1 MRTRTA
7 LVASALAV
15 ALIGVAGCSSS
26 GSPTSAPLG
35 DAPRPAGV
43 QDPAKIPP
51 PASGA
56 ASASCGDATAS
67 LRPPASLPAPGNMPA
82 NTTMAKILA
91 RGRLI
96 VGTDQN
102 TYLFGFRNPETGAIE
117 GFDVDIANEVAKAI
131 FGTADGHVQL
141 VAITSAQRIPYLT
154 QGKVDIVAHTMTIN
168 CERWQQINF
177 STEYYHA
184 GQKVLVPKASKA
196 NGIGDLGGKKVCAA
210 AGSTSIVNIAN
221 APSKPIPVS
230 VNDWTDCLVMLQQGQ
245 VDAISTDDTI
255 LAGLAAQDPTVKLVT
270 SQAFTNEP
278 YGLGIAPKD
287 DQFTRFVNGV
297 LANIRSNG
305 TWAAIYQRW
314 LGGSGTPPAAH
325 YKD

>member
-1 MRTRTA
+1 MRTRTV
-7 LVASALAV
+7 LVAAALAA
-15 ALIGVAGCSSS
+15 ALIGVAGCSST
-26 GSPTSAPLG
+26 GSPSPAALG

-51 PASGA
+51 PPSGA
-56 ASASCGDATAS
+56 APTSCGDATAS
-67 LRPPASLPAPGNMPA
+67 LRPPASLPAAGNMPA

-102 TYLFGFRNPETGAIE
+102 TYLFGFRNPETGEIE
-117 GFDVDIANEVAKAI
+117 GFDVDIAREVAKAI

-154 QGKVDIVAHTMTIN
+154 DGKVDIVAHTMTIN

-184 GQKVLVPKASKA
+184 GQTVLVPKTSKA

-230 VNDWTDCLVMLQQGQ
+230 VPDWTDCLVMLQQGQ

-255 LAGLAAQDPTVKLVT
+255 LAGLAAQDPTVKLVGG
-270 SQAFTNEP
+270 AFTNEP

-297 LANIRSNG
+297 LADIRSNG
-305 TWAAIYQRW
+305 RWAAIYQRW
-314 LGGSGTPPAAH
+314 RGGTGTPPAAH
-325 YKD
+325 YRD

>member
-1 MRTRTA
+1 MRTRTGLVAAA
-7 LVASALAV
+7 LVALLAV
-15 ALIGVAGCSSS
+15 AAGCSSG
-26 GSPTSAPLG
+26 GSPAPTPLG

-67 LRPPASLPAPGNMPA
+67 LRPPASLPSAGNMPP

-91 RGRLI
+91 KGRLI

-102 TYLFGFRNPETGAIE
+102 TYLFGFRNAETGAIE
-117 GFDVDIANEVAKAI
+117 GFDVDIASEVAKAI
-131 FGTADGHVQL
+131 FGTAEGHVQL
-141 VAITSAQRIPYLT
+141 VAISSAQRIPYLRD
-154 QGKVDIVAHTMTIN
+154 GKVDIVAHTMTIN
-168 CERWQQINF
+168 CERWQQVNF

-184 GQKVLVPKASKA
+184 GQRVLVPKTSTAK
-196 NGIGDLGGKKVCAA
+196 GIGDLGKKRVCAA

-221 APSKPIPVS
+221 APSKPWPVS
-230 VNDWTDCLVMLQQGQ
+230 VPDWTDCLVMLQQGQ

-255 LAGLAAQDPTVKLVT
+255 LSGLAAQDPTVKLVGD
-270 SQAFTNEP
+270 AFTNEP

-305 TWAAIYQRW
+305 RWAAIYQRW
-314 LGGSGTPPAAH
+314 LGGTGIPPAAH